1 MDEESLV
8 RLIRR
13 NWVNIFSIKSIINN
27 IANPSGE
34 TKTFQFGKDKKKDE
48 LFIKTMK
55 SRLLP
60 RTSQKLGILSISNSK
75 LLDEMSVINKG
86 IIEGS
91 PKLEIIEICNDD
103 ECIEE
108 VIVPGEDCPKQEEI
122 EDVSIQYEEVC
133 STSNLICPPQPPPKV
148 TPCAVDDCILFAQKE
163 CNFITKVSKTGYF
176 IYKIIICNI
185 RFNQSD
191 F

>member
-133 STSNLICPPQPPPKV
+133 STSVSYTHLTLP
-148 TPCAVDDCILFAQKE
+148 
-163 CNFITKVSKTGYF
+163 TKA
-176 IYKIIICNI
+176 
-185 RFNQSD
+185 
-191 F
+191 